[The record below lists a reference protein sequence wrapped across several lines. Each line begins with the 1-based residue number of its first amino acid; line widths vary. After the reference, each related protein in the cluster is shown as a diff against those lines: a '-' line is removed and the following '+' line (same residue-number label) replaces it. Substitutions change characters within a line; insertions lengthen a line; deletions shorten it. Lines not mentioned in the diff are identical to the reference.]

1 MKKIEAIAFTRRIHT
16 PPQIREHLRRKR
28 FSNTWGN
35 GEKSPTLPQLIDSL
49 AKRGEDIW
57 LEMGAKS
64 FKKTDRPNKQD
75 LVTIDSD
82 FHNSLTSYAEQCN
95 SGSIEKEDTSRKI
108 GIEDV
113 YINFLMLAYEEEKT
127 SADG

>member
-1 MKKIEAIAFTRRIHT
+1 MDKIEVTRRIHT
-16 PPQIREHLRRKR
+16 PTEIREHLRRKR
-28 FSNTWGN
+28 FSGDWGK
-35 GEKSPTLPQLIDSL
+35 GEKSMTLPQLIDKL

-64 FKKTDRPNKQD
+64 FKKTERPNKQD
-75 LVTIDSD
+75 LVSIDCD

-95 SGSIEKEDTSRKI
+95 AGSIEKEDTSRKI

-113 YINFLMLAYEEEKT
+113 YINFLILAYEEEKN
-127 SADG
+127 SADVG